1 MQLIGVTGPAGSGKT
16 TLIDA
21 LGAGRA
27 AREAGRA
34 RTVWSL
40 PDPYLYPL
48 AEAEGSRNI
57 TPLQLELR
65 EVHLTDTAS
74 LRECSALILVVRAD
88 DPGVAIEQIDSV
100 VEELALADSMLVEGA
115 LQRLKK
121 VAASGDPAA
130 KAALTPAQELLES
143 IDAGDPARSV
153 AAAANPRMPKEWAL
167 LLRLPAL
174 GVLNLSEDSIAQAEE
189 LEAQVSA
196 AVRPPLRGAVATCLQ
211 VERELA
217 ELPERDAGE
226 LRYSYGIRVPTQERL
241 ASKIVEALDLVI
253 FYTAN
258 EKEARAWA
266 VPRGTP
272 IAKAAG
278 KVHSDMERGFIR
290 AEVVPAETL
299 LEAGSLKAAR
309 NRGTVRLEGRDY
321 PVGNRDVVWVRFN
334 V

>member
-1 MQLIGVTGPAGSGKT
+1 MQVLGVTGTAGSGKT

-21 LGAGRA
+21 LGAGRVS
-27 AREAGRA
+27 REAGRA

-40 PDPYLYPL
+40 PDPYLHPL
-48 AEAEGSRNI
+48 AAAEGSRKI
-57 TPLQLELR
+57 TPLQFELR
-65 EVHLTDTAS
+65 EVPLTDTAS
-74 LRECSALILVVRAD
+74 LRECSALILVTRAEE
-88 DPGVAIEQIDSV
+88 PPAAVTEIDSV

-130 KAALTPAQELLES
+130 RAALGPAQELLES
-143 IDAGDPARSV
+143 IETGDSARFV
-153 AAAANPRMPKEWAL
+153 AAAAHPHMPKEWAL
-167 LLRLPAL
+167 LLRLPVL
-174 GVLNLSEDSIAQAEE
+174 GVVNVSEESVSAAEE
-189 LEAQVSA
+189 LEARLSA
-196 AVRPPLRGAVATCLQ
+196 AVRPPLRGVIASCLQ

-217 ELPERDAGE
+217 ELPERDAKE
-226 LRYSYGIRVPTQERL
+226 LRDSYGIRVPMQERL
-241 ASKIVEALDLVI
+241 ASRIVEALDLVI

-272 IAKAAG
+272 ISKAAG

-299 LEAGSLKAAR
+299 LEAGSLKEAR
-309 NRGTVRLEGRDY
+309 SRGTVRLEGRDY
-321 PVGNRDVVWVRFN
+321 PVANRDVVWVRFN